1 MHPRIHTHTHAYTH
15 MHPRIHT
22 HTHAYTH
29 MHPRIHTHTH
39 AYTHM
44 HACMYDVCPSLQL
57 IELGCIYEKLLPVR
71 MYVCM
76 YVCMYAC
83 VYICVHVRVS
93 ARVYAWV
100 HAGRGSS
107 ARVVAP
113 TRRVCPYPQTEEI
126 GLKIMT
132 YAKISN
138 KFSQEC
144 PYISNTRFQT
154 PYQTRFQTHFLSL
167 SVGVPKNLKDFQLST
182 RHPHSNENPGKLDDL
197 EIQIF

>member
-71 MYVCM
+71 MYACMYVCMHVCIYVCM
-76 YVCMYAC
+76 YVCL
-83 VYICVHVRVS
+83 
-93 ARVYAWV
+93 
-100 HAGRGSS
+100 
-107 ARVVAP
+107 
-113 TRRVCPYPQTEEI
+113 RVC
-126 GLKIMT
+126 MH
-132 YAKISN
+132 
-138 KFSQEC
+138 EC
-144 PYISNTRFQT
+144 MQDADPLLA
-154 PYQTRFQTHFLSL
+154 LSL
-167 SVGVPKNLKDFQLST
+167 QLVEFAHIHRRRRSDLK
-182 RHPHSNENPGKLDDL
+182 
-197 EIQIF
+197 